1 MDASQAGEGQLEI
14 SVNDGKVP
22 NQVQVL
28 GNGRCLVSFRPET
41 SGIHIIDIRFNGENV
56 PGNYLLVYNN

>member
-1 MDASQAGEGQLEI
+1 M
-14 SVNDGKVP
+14 P

-41 SGIHIIDIRFNGENV
+41 VGLHIIDIRFNGENV
-56 PGNYLLVYNN
+56 PGNWQSLYQ